1 MGALA
6 APLLAV
12 GSGVMTYMSGRQ
24 QAAGYDAQAQAQE
37 QNAAIAERNRQTA
50 ADQAARQQQ
59 EARQR
64 YNLIQGQNTAALAAG
79 GLESGSSL
87 GAAFGR
93 ANANAFERDSRTI
106 NENLA
111 NVDLNYRQNIYNAQA
126 AAANYRSAAKMTRK
140 MSLLGGIMTTAQ
152 GLYSS
157 SLGGKASKG
166 SDNFSLDPYTLT
178 NAGRGKSMTFGF
190 YNNKK
195 QGF

>member
-1 MGALA
+1 
-6 APLLAV
+6 
-12 GSGVMTYMSGRQ
+12 MSGRQ

-93 ANANAFERDSRTI
+93 ANANAFE
-106 NENLA
+106 E
-111 NVDLNYRQNIYNAQA
+111 
-126 AAANYRSAAKMTRK
+126 
-140 MSLLGGIMTTAQ
+140 
-152 GLYSS
+152 
-157 SLGGKASKG
+157 
-166 SDNFSLDPYTLT
+166 TLE
-178 NAGRGKSMTFGF
+178 R
-190 YNNKK
+190 
-195 QGF
+195 

>member
-64 YNLIQGQNTAALAAG
+64 YQPDTGT
-79 GLESGSSL
+79 E
-87 GAAFGR
+87 
-93 ANANAFERDSRTI
+93 
-106 NENLA
+106 
-111 NVDLNYRQNIYNAQA
+111 YC
-126 AAANYRSAAKMTRK
+126 SACCRW
-140 MSLLGGIMTTAQ
+140 S
-152 GLYSS
+152 
-157 SLGGKASKG
+157 
-166 SDNFSLDPYTLT
+166 
-178 NAGRGKSMTFGF
+178 
-190 YNNKK
+190 
-195 QGF
+195 